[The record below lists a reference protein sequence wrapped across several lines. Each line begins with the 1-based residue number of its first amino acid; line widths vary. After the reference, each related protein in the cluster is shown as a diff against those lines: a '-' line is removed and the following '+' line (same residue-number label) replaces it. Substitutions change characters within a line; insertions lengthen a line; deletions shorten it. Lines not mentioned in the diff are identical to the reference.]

1 MNMKNILE
9 NAGFTVTTKEGI
21 VDWTKPSEIQFPFG
35 DCVSNMDS
43 EVYHGV
49 CQKSL
54 RSINYIRKTMR
65 CITQQEFCDMIPNP
79 TPNPMLTYL
88 MKNIGKVRLISKG
101 SWTKKSCGVKAG
113 YTSNEYDF
121 ERDTEFGFAD
131 IIAMFYYSTQTNRI
145 IFDFSRS
152 SINRHYQQGLLRKLT
167 GLGYVG
173 YGTHDYEESVKA
185 FQVLRPLLDE
195 SPYLLF
201 AVCKYDGCR
210 ISHKAYRDTIYG
222 YQEEVTSPCL
232 GKNIKNHESI
242 ICDLQPWLKR
252 TGVSIVDDQF
262 YLICNNYKT
271 GETYLARWKD
281 DYHIPNEFTNCWNL

>member
-185 FQVLRPLLDE
+185 FQALRPLLDE

-201 AVCKYDGCR
+201 AVSKYDGCC
-210 ISHKAYRDTIYG
+210 ISHKKYKHPIFG
-222 YQEEVTSPCL
+222 VHPEVTSPCL
-232 GKNIKNHESI
+232 GKNIKVNESI
-242 ICDLQPWLKR
+242 MCELQPWLER
-252 TGVSIVDDQF
+252 THISIVDDQF
-262 YLICNNYKT
+262 YLICNNHKT
-271 GETYLARWKD
+271 GETYLTRWKE
-281 DYHIPNEFTNCWNL
+281 DYIPNEFSNCWNL